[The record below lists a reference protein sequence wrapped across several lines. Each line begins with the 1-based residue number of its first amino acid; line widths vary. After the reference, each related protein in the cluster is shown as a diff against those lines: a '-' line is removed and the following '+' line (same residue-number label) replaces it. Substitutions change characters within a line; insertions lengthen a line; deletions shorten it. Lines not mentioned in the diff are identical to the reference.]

1 MWDFL
6 VYFVK
11 LPFFNV
17 VFVGCC
23 YRMDDEFKDVFKEAV
38 LKEEETMGFKDR
50 EDLVKPQK
58 RAKIDEHSSSESFV
72 CVQQQ
77 TQQVEEQSY
86 PATPDFRN
94 TLDAKLASI
103 FPTQFAG
110 YFQNM
115 GHPLKSAA
123 HCVQGTMQSV
133 VDHSKGLLQ
142 SREVNGGYRKL
153 STAQPFSSQ
162 VKKSMEFFEGEALI
176 FNKISKGEQVKI
188 TLSRNSS
195 GVNPYFLEADPY
207 SIDFLRGECNFV
219 EFFMLEASTK
229 MVWILLIAIAK

>member
-1 MWDFL
+1 MG
-6 VYFVK
+6 FVG
-11 LPFFNV
+11 LFSETFFFNA

-23 YRMDDEFKDVFKEAV
+23 YRMDDEFKEEAV
-38 LKEEETMGFKDR
+38 LKEEETMEYKDR
-50 EDLVKPQK
+50 EDLVKSQK
-58 RAKIDEHSSSESFV
+58 SVKKDEHSTNESFV

-77 TQQVEEQSY
+77 TQQVEDQSY
-86 PATPDFRN
+86 PAAPDFQN

-153 STAQPFSSQ
+153 STTQPFSSQ
-162 VKKSMEFFEGEALI
+162 VKKNMEFFEGEALI
-176 FNKISKGEQVKI
+176 FHKISKGEQVKI
-188 TLSRNSS
+188 TLSRNSL

-207 SIDFLRGECNFV
+207 SMDFFRGECNFV
-219 EFFMLEASTK
+219 EFFM
-229 MVWILLIAIAK
+229 

>member
-1 MWDFL
+1 MWDLLVCFL
-6 VYFVK
+6 K
-11 LPFFNV
+11 LFFFNA

-23 YRMDDEFKDVFKEAV
+23 YRMDDEFKDVLKEAV
-38 LKEEETMGFKDR
+38 LKEEETMEYKDR
-50 EDLVKPQK
+50 EDLVKSQK
-58 RAKIDEHSSSESFV
+58 SVKKDEHSTSESFV

-77 TQQVEEQSY
+77 TQQVEDQSY
-86 PATPDFRN
+86 PAAPDFQS

-103 FPTQFAG
+103 FPTQLAG

-123 HCVQGTMQSV
+123 QGAMQSV

-162 VKKSMEFFEGEALI
+162 VKK
-176 FNKISKGEQVKI
+176 KY
-188 TLSRNSS
+188 
-195 GVNPYFLEADPY
+195 GVL
-207 SIDFLRGECNFV
+207 
-219 EFFMLEASTK
+219 
-229 MVWILLIAIAK
+229 

>member
-1 MWDFL
+1 MG
-6 VYFVK
+6 FVG
-11 LPFFNV
+11 LFSETFFFNA

-23 YRMDDEFKDVFKEAV
+23 YRMDDEFKEEAV
-38 LKEEETMGFKDR
+38 LKEEETMEYKDR
-50 EDLVKPQK
+50 EDLVKSQK
-58 RAKIDEHSSSESFV
+58 SAKKDEHSTSESFV

-77 TQQVEEQSY
+77 TQQVEDQSY
-86 PATPDFRN
+86 PAAPDFQN

-153 STAQPFSSQ
+153 STVQPFSSQ
-162 VKKSMEFFEGEALI
+162 VKKIWSSLR
-176 FNKISKGEQVKI
+176 VK
-188 TLSRNSS
+188 L
-195 GVNPYFLEADPY
+195 
-207 SIDFLRGECNFV
+207 
-219 EFFMLEASTK
+219 
-229 MVWILLIAIAK
+229 

>member
-1 MWDFL
+1 MWDLLVCFL
-6 VYFVK
+6 K
-11 LPFFNV
+11 LLFFNA
-17 VFVGCC
+17 VFIGCR
-23 YRMDDEFKDVFKEAV
+23 YRMDDEFKGKLEEDV
-38 LKEEETMGFKDR
+38 LKDEVNMEYKDR
-50 EDLVKPQK
+50 EDLVKSQK
-58 RAKIDEHSSSESFV
+58 STKKDEDSTSESFV

-77 TQQVEEQSY
+77 TQQVEDQSY
-86 PATPDFRN
+86 PAAPDFQN

-123 HCVQGTMQSV
+123 HCVQGAMQSV

-162 VKKSMEFFEGEALI
+162 VKKNMEFFEGEALM
-176 FNKISKGEQVKI
+176 FNKISKDEQGKNHPF
-188 TLSRNSS
+188 TK
-195 GVNPYFLEADPY
+195 F
-207 SIDFLRGECNFV
+207 FRGKPI
-219 EFFMLEASTK
+219 FFGGRPIFYVCLQG
-229 MVWILLIAIAK
+229 

>member
-1 MWDFL
+1 MGFFGL
-6 VYFVK
+6 FSETF
-11 LPFFNV
+11 FFNA

-23 YRMDDEFKDVFKEAV
+23 YRMDDEFKDVLEEAV
-38 LKEEETMGFKDR
+38 LKEEETMEFKDR
-50 EDLVKPQK
+50 EDLVKSQK
-58 RAKIDEHSSSESFV
+58 SAKKDEHSTSESFV

-77 TQQVEEQSY
+77 TQQVED
-86 PATPDFRN
+86 APDFRN
-94 TLDAKLASI
+94 TLDVKLASI

-123 HCVQGTMQSV
+123 HGVQGAMQSV

-142 SREVNGGYRKL
+142 SMEVNGGYRKL

-162 VKKSMEFFEGEALI
+162 VKKNMEFFEGEALI
-176 FNKISKGEQVKI
+176 FHKISKGEQVKI
-188 TLSRNSS
+188 TLSRNSL

-207 SIDFLRGECNFV
+207 YFYVCLQG
-219 EFFMLEASTK
+219 
-229 MVWILLIAIAK
+229 

>member
-1 MWDFL
+1 MG
-6 VYFVK
+6 FVG
-11 LPFFNV
+11 LFSETFFFNA

-23 YRMDDEFKDVFKEAV
+23 YRMDDEFKEEAV
-38 LKEEETMGFKDR
+38 LKEEETMEYKDR
-50 EDLVKPQK
+50 EDLVKSQK
-58 RAKIDEHSSSESFV
+58 SAKKDEHSTSESFV

-77 TQQVEEQSY
+77 TQQVEDQSY
-86 PATPDFRN
+86 PAAPDFQN

-123 HCVQGTMQSV
+123 HCPQGAMQSV

-162 VKKSMEFFEGEALI
+162 VKKNMEFFEGEALI
-176 FNKISKGEQVKI
+176 FNKISKDEQGKNHLF
-188 TLSRNSS
+188 TK
-195 GVNPYFLEADPY
+195 F
-207 SIDFLRGECNFV
+207 FRGKPI
-219 EFFMLEASTK
+219 FFRGRPIFYGCLQG
-229 MVWILLIAIAK
+229 

>member
-1 MWDFL
+1 MWDLLVCFL
-6 VYFVK
+6 K
-11 LPFFNV
+11 LFFFNA

-23 YRMDDEFKDVFKEAV
+23 YRMDDEFKDVLKEAV
-38 LKEEETMGFKDR
+38 LKEEETMEYKDR
-50 EDLVKPQK
+50 EDLVKSQK
-58 RAKIDEHSSSESFV
+58 SAKKDEHSTSESFV

-77 TQQVEEQSY
+77 TQQVED
-86 PATPDFRN
+86 APDFRN

-123 HCVQGTMQSV
+123 HGVQGAMQSV

-142 SREVNGGYRKL
+142 SMEVNGGYRKL

-162 VKKSMEFFEGEALI
+162 VKKNMEFFEGEALI
-176 FNKISKGEQVKI
+176 FHKISKGEQVKI

-207 SIDFLRGECNFV
+207 YFYVCLQG
-219 EFFMLEASTK
+219 
-229 MVWILLIAIAK
+229 

>member
-1 MWDFL
+1 MG
-6 VYFVK
+6 FVG
-11 LPFFNV
+11 LFSETFFFNA

-23 YRMDDEFKDVFKEAV
+23 YRMDDEFKDVLEEAV
-38 LKEEETMGFKDR
+38 LKEEETMEFKDR
-50 EDLVKPQK
+50 EDLVKSQK
-58 RAKIDEHSSSESFV
+58 SAKKDEHSTSESFV

-77 TQQVEEQSY
+77 TQQVED
-86 PATPDFRN
+86 APDFRN

-123 HCVQGTMQSV
+123 HGVQGAMQSV

-142 SREVNGGYRKL
+142 SMEVNGGYRKL

-162 VKKSMEFFEGEALI
+162 VKKIWSSLR
-176 FNKISKGEQVKI
+176 VK
-188 TLSRNSS
+188 L
-195 GVNPYFLEADPY
+195 
-207 SIDFLRGECNFV
+207 
-219 EFFMLEASTK
+219 
-229 MVWILLIAIAK
+229 

>member
-1 MWDFL
+1 MG
-6 VYFVK
+6 FVG
-11 LPFFNV
+11 LFSETFFFNA

-23 YRMDDEFKDVFKEAV
+23 YRMDDEFKEEAV
-38 LKEEETMGFKDR
+38 LKEEETMEYKDR
-50 EDLVKPQK
+50 EDLVKSQK
-58 RAKIDEHSSSESFV
+58 SVKKDEHSTSESFV
-72 CVQQQ
+72 CVQRQ
-77 TQQVEEQSY
+77 TQQVEDQSY
-86 PATPDFRN
+86 PAAPDFQN

-123 HCVQGTMQSV
+123 HCAQGAMQSV

-162 VKKSMEFFEGEALI
+162 VKKNMEFFEGEALI
-176 FNKISKGEQVKI
+176 FNKISKDEQGKNHPFTKFFRGKPI
-188 TLSRNSS
+188 FFRGRPIFYGMSS
-195 GVNPYFLEADPY
+195 GVNAILW
-207 SIDFLRGECNFV
+207 NF
-219 EFFMLEASTK
+219 SR
-229 MVWILLIAIAK
+229 

>member
-1 MWDFL
+1 MWDLLVCFL
-6 VYFVK
+6 K
-11 LPFFNV
+11 LFFFNA

-23 YRMDDEFKDVFKEAV
+23 YRMDDEFKEEAV
-38 LKEEETMGFKDR
+38 LKEEETMEYKDR
-50 EDLVKPQK
+50 EDLVKSQK
-58 RAKIDEHSSSESFV
+58 SAKKDEHSTSESFV

-77 TQQVEEQSY
+77 TQRVED
-86 PATPDFRN
+86 APDFRN

-123 HCVQGTMQSV
+123 HCAQGAMQSV

-162 VKKSMEFFEGEALI
+162 VKKNMEFFEGEALI
-176 FNKISKGEQVKI
+176 FHKISKGEQVKI
-188 TLSRNSS
+188 TLSRKSL

-207 SIDFLRGECNFV
+207 SMDFFRGECNFV
-219 EFFMLEASTK
+219 EFVM
-229 MVWILLIAIAK
+229 

>member
-38 LKEEETMGFKDR
+38 LKEEETMEFKDR

-77 TQQVEEQSY
+77 TQQVEDQCY
-86 PATPDFRN
+86 PATPDVRN

-103 FPTQFAG
+103 FPTQFPG

-123 HCVQGTMQSV
+123 HCVQGAMQSV
-133 VDHSKGLLQ
+133 VDDSKGLLQ

-162 VKKSMEFFEGEALI
+162 VKKRMEFFEGEALI

-188 TLSRNSS
+188 TLSRNFS
-195 GVNPYFLEADPY
+195 GVNPYFLEPDPY

-229 MVWILLIAIAK
+229 MVWVLLIAIAK

>member
-1 MWDFL
+1 MG
-6 VYFVK
+6 FVG
-11 LPFFNV
+11 LFCETSFFSNV
-17 VFVGCC
+17 VFVGCF
-23 YRMDDEFKDVFKEAV
+23 YRMEDEFKGELEEAV
-38 LKEEETMGFKDR
+38 LKEGENLEFKDT
-50 EDLVKPQK
+50 EDLVKSQK
-58 RAKIDEHSSSESFV
+58 SAKKDEHSTSESFL
-72 CVQQQ
+72 CIQQQ
-77 TQQVEEQSY
+77 TQQVEDQSY
-86 PATPDFRN
+86 PAAPDFRN

-162 VKKSMEFFEGEALI
+162 VKKNMEFFEGEALI
-176 FNKISKGEQVKI
+176 FNKISKDEQGKI
-188 TLSRNSS
+188 TLS
-195 GVNPYFLEADPY
+195 
-207 SIDFLRGECNFV
+207 
-219 EFFMLEASTK
+219 
-229 MVWILLIAIAK
+229 

>member
-1 MWDFL
+1 MG
-6 VYFVK
+6 FVG
-11 LPFFNV
+11 LFSETFFFNA

-23 YRMDDEFKDVFKEAV
+23 YRMDDEFKEEAV
-38 LKEEETMGFKDR
+38 LKEEETMEYKDR
-50 EDLVKPQK
+50 EDLVKSQK
-58 RAKIDEHSSSESFV
+58 SVKKDEHGTSESFV

-77 TQQVEEQSY
+77 TQQVEDQSY
-86 PATPDFRN
+86 PAAPDFQN

-103 FPTQFAG
+103 FPTQLAG

-123 HCVQGTMQSV
+123 HCAQGAMQSV

-162 VKKSMEFFEGEALI
+162 VKKIWSSLR
-176 FNKISKGEQVKI
+176 VK
-188 TLSRNSS
+188 L
-195 GVNPYFLEADPY
+195 
-207 SIDFLRGECNFV
+207 
-219 EFFMLEASTK
+219 
-229 MVWILLIAIAK
+229 

>member
-1 MWDFL
+1 MG
-6 VYFVK
+6 FVG
-11 LPFFNV
+11 LFSETFFFNA

-23 YRMDDEFKDVFKEAV
+23 YRMDDEFKEEAV
-38 LKEEETMGFKDR
+38 LKEEETMEYKDR
-50 EDLVKPQK
+50 EDLVKSQK
-58 RAKIDEHSSSESFV
+58 SVKKDEHSTSESFV

-77 TQQVEEQSY
+77 TQQVEDQSY
-86 PATPDFRN
+86 PAAPDFQS

-123 HCVQGTMQSV
+123 HCAQGAMQSV
-133 VDHSKGLLQ
+133 VDHSKELLQ

-162 VKKSMEFFEGEALI
+162 VKK
-176 FNKISKGEQVKI
+176 KY
-188 TLSRNSS
+188 
-195 GVNPYFLEADPY
+195 GVL
-207 SIDFLRGECNFV
+207 
-219 EFFMLEASTK
+219 
-229 MVWILLIAIAK
+229 

>member
-1 MWDFL
+1 
-6 VYFVK
+6 
-11 LPFFNV
+11 
-17 VFVGCC
+17 
-23 YRMDDEFKDVFKEAV
+23 MDDEFKDVLEEAV
-38 LKEEETMGFKDR
+38 LKEEETMEFKDR
-50 EDLVKPQK
+50 EDLVKSQK
-58 RAKIDEHSSSESFV
+58 SAKKDEHSTSESFV

-77 TQQVEEQSY
+77 TQQVED
-86 PATPDFRN
+86 APDFRN

-103 FPTQFAG
+103 FPTQLAG

-123 HCVQGTMQSV
+123 HCAQGAMQSV

-162 VKKSMEFFEGEALI
+162 VKKNMEFFEGEALT
-176 FNKISKGEQVKI
+176 FHKISKGEQVKI
-188 TLSRNSS
+188 TLSRNSL

-207 SIDFLRGECNFV
+207 SMDFFRGECNFV
-219 EFFMLEASTK
+219 EFFM
-229 MVWILLIAIAK
+229 